1 MLRFKPS
8 SPVSNGR
15 TNGGHDAIKK
25 KEEGEEEEQPAQPRQ
40 RSFMRPRARGYSSG
54 KLDDET
60 PRGASRRVSDNGGG
74 SGSGSGSNDCSP
86 GTLGGRRKG
95 ERLKGEL
102 LERVVGQRV
111 RMVQLMGL
119 DSLIGG

>member
-1 MLRFKPS
+1 M
-8 SPVSNGR
+8 
-15 TNGGHDAIKK
+15 KK
-25 KEEGEEEEQPAQPRQ
+25 QEEGEEEQAAQPRQ

-60 PRGASRRVSDNGGG
+60 PGGASRRASNSDSDGGNG
-74 SGSGSGSNDCSP
+74 SGSKEYSP
-86 GTLGGRRKG
+86 GALGGRRNG
-95 ERLKGEL
+95 ERLKGQL
-102 LERVVGQRV
+102 LEKVLGQRV